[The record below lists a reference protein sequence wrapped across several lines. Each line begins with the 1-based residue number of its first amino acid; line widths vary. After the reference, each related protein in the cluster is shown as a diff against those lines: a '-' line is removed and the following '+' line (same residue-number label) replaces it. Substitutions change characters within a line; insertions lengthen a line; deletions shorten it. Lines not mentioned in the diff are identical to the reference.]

1 MAFANGNGFIVEVLA
16 LGQTGRAGIVW
27 RDAWG
32 GATAYVANDGVF
44 YLGSSYRCVVANINV
59 VPTNAAF
66 WAPPA
71 SPAQHRQDC
80 LQSDRQWP
88 YNATV
93 CRLRPYPIPLHQYS
107 ADPRSGAVPDGCL
120 SQTSATFGHQSRPVL
135 PSGMTTTSN
144 GRTRGRSRWR
154 QDAAGPAGLR
164 SFRNAQILLFWCWS
178 AVLESLP

>member
-66 WAPPA
+66 WAPIA
-71 SPAQHRQDC
+71 VG
-80 LQSDRQWP
+80 DRQV
-88 YNATV
+88 T
-93 CRLRPYPIPLHQYS
+93 ISS
-107 ADPRSGAVPDGCL
+107 A
-120 SQTSATFGHQSRPVL
+120 Q
-135 PSGMTTTSN
+135 PSGTAPE
-144 GRTRGRSRWR
+144 G
-154 QDAAGPAGLR
+154 
-164 SFRNAQILLFWCWS
+164 
-178 AVLESLP
+178 SLWFVV